1 MPAGIAKPGCGEV
14 STAVLEGDEGREDWL
29 DQARFTLLASENML
43 MGGLAEEAIYDSFLA
58 MVYAARA
65 ALQERAG
72 EISTWEEVVNR
83 FQAEALAAMELSRE
97 NQRALPIV
105 ADLYRRVSR
114 GEVEADPVTAAACL
128 EDARSFVDE
137 VEGKLRI

>member
-1 MPAGIAKPGCGEV
+1 MM
-14 STAVLEGDEGREDWL
+14 EGDEGCEDWL

-65 ALQERAG
+65 AWHDLGG
-72 EISTWEEVVNR
+72 EISGWEEVVDR
-83 FQAEALAAMELSRE
+83 FQADTLPALGLSKE

-114 GEVEADPVTAAACL
+114 GEIKADPVTAAACL
-128 EDARSFVDE
+128 EDARSFVGE
-137 VEGKLRI
+137 MEGKLQG

>member
-1 MPAGIAKPGCGEV
+1 MFED
-14 STAVLEGDEGREDWL
+14 EEGREDWL
-29 DQARFTLLASENML
+29 DQARFTLLASEDML

-65 ALQERAG
+65 ALQVRAEDVSG
-72 EISTWEEVVNR
+72 WEEVVSR
-83 FQAEALAAMELSRE
+83 FQAGALPALGLSKE

-105 ADLYRRVSR
+105 AGLYRRVSR
-114 GEVEADPVTAAACL
+114 GEVEADPVTGAACL

-137 VEGKLRI
+137 VEARLLA

>member
-1 MPAGIAKPGCGEV
+1 M
-14 STAVLEGDEGREDWL
+14 EGDEGREDWL
-29 DQARFTLLASENML
+29 DQAHFTLLASENML

-65 ALQERAG
+65 AWHGLGG
-72 EISTWEEVVNR
+72 EISGWEEVVDR
-83 FQAEALAAMELSRE
+83 FQADTLPALGLSKE

-114 GEVEADPVTAAACL
+114 GEIKADPVTAAACL
-128 EDARSFVDE
+128 EDARSFVGE
-137 VEGKLRI
+137 VEGKLQG

>member
-1 MPAGIAKPGCGEV
+1 MM
-14 STAVLEGDEGREDWL
+14 EGDEGHEDWL
-29 DQARFTLLASENML
+29 DQARFTLVASENMIV
-43 MGGLAEEAIYDSFLA
+43 GGLAEEAITNSFLA

-65 ALQERAG
+65 ALRERGG
-72 EISTWEEVVNR
+72 ELSGWEEVVGR
-83 FQAEALAAMELSRE
+83 FQADILPALGLSKE

-105 ADLYRRVSR
+105 ADLYRRTDR

-137 VEGKLRI
+137 LAAKLHGEG